1 MTNNNGLFI
10 YRLCFDVFFFIPHD
24 NRKVI
29 GFDVSATQAM
39 VELIF
44 FLLTCDK
51 HFWFFLQSKSPQTT
65 KFDRLAD
72 QHALMLASDCR
83 CYHYLQAICRTFK
96 ILCPLL

>member
-1 MTNNNGLFI
+1 MTNNKGLFI

-44 FLLTCDK
+44 
-51 HFWFFLQSKSPQTT
+51 S
-65 KFDRLAD
+65 
-72 QHALMLASDCR
+72 
-83 CYHYLQAICRTFK
+83 Y
-96 ILCPLL
+96 